1 MREKSL
7 RSKLFLFVMGLMIC
21 SSILSVGMLWLSLE
35 SSKTVLLQRTDTA
48 LRAEIRNNITAKAG
62 EYSEVVSA
70 FINEAYRIP
79 ASLAGM
85 VKTGIERPELAVTRE
100 TLQTDLLNILRENEQ
115 VSSIYA
121 QFEPNAYDNKDAQW
135 VTGDTHSVATKG
147 TLEIYFTRNSTN
159 GGKLEQQTIDTATSN
174 AKYSDKLNEFGI
186 REAEWY
192 LCGRDTKHACIMEPY
207 PYETS
212 PGHTELL
219 TSLTMPVVVQGQFHG
234 IVGVDVNLPIFQQQ
248 AENLSASLYSSKANV
263 LLLTAKGLIIGSNQF
278 KNKLGRPL
286 KETPSSVSIPA
297 QIPEKGMLQ
306 ETSTD
311 FIAYYPIKIKQANT
325 SWLMVVQVP
334 KSVALASS
342 EALNSELSDL
352 LHNTTLRTAGT
363 SFLVLVI
370 ALVLLRT
377 VINSIVKPIAQISR
391 HALHLASSEGDLT
404 HHMEV
409 NQHAEL
415 IELVGN
421 FNRFLDKLR
430 AMVSG
435 IKTVGHAVA
444 SEAKIMSD
452 TSVNIK
458 QNINVQHQE
467 MNSIITAMNQMSAA
481 VGEVANHV
489 NKAAGETKDTTLA
502 VTNAQNSLAVARSQ
516 IRDLS
521 DNMQQANGAVG
532 MVVQRSNNISHII
545 EVIRSIADQTNLLA
559 LNAAIEAA
567 RAGEQGRGFAV
578 VADEVRSL
586 ATKTRT
592 STDEISNLITNLQQ
606 EVTNTMKVIDSGMS
620 TAEKTVNDTELSFNT
635 LAEVVQ
641 QIQNIDEYMNMIS
654 LATDEQNV
662 VTANVTHNLNKIND
676 AAQTLADL
684 ANYSYQRSEH
694 LGVQAEKLEDELAT
708 HSGPLLATMY
718 PDRNGRHGEGRTSRK
733 VATKG
738 DE

>member
-62 EYSEVVSA
+62 QYSEVVSA

-100 TLQTDLLNILRENEQ
+100 TLQTDLQNILRENEQ

-147 TLEIYFTRNSTN
+147 TLEIYFTRNSTD

-219 TSLTMPVVVQGQFHG
+219 TSLTMPVVVQEQFHG

-248 AENLSASLYSSKANV
+248 AENLSASLYDGKANV

-286 KETPSSVSIPA
+286 KETPSSVSIPT
-297 QIPEKGMLQ
+297 QIPEKGLLQ

-467 MNSIITAMNQMSAA
+467 MSSIITAMNQMSAA

-502 VTNAQNSLAVARSQ
+502 VTNAQNSLAVARGQ

-592 STDEISNLITNLQQ
+592 STDEISNLIINLQQ

-662 VTANVTHNLNKIND
+662 VTASVTHNLNKIND

-694 LGVQAEKLEDELAT
+694 LGVQAEKLEDEL
-708 HSGPLLATMY
+708 
-718 PDRNGRHGEGRTSRK
+718 RHLRT
-733 VATKG
+733 
-738 DE
+738 

>member
-79 ASLAGM
+79 ASLVGM

-100 TLQTDLLNILRENEQ
+100 TLQTDLQNILRENEQ

-147 TLEIYFTRNSTN
+147 TLEIYFTRNSTD

-248 AENLSASLYSSKANV
+248 AENLSASLYDGKANV

-297 QIPEKGMLQ
+297 QIPEKGLLQ

-467 MNSIITAMNQMSAA
+467 MSSIITAMNQMSAA

-502 VTNAQNSLAVARSQ
+502 VTNAQNSLAVARGQ

-592 STDEISNLITNLQQ
+592 STDEISNLIINLQQ
-606 EVTNTMKVIDSGMS
+606 EVTNTMKVIDNGMS

-662 VTANVTHNLNKIND
+662 VTANVTQNLNKIND

-694 LGVQAEKLEDELAT
+694 LGVQAEKLEDEL
-708 HSGPLLATMY
+708 
-718 PDRNGRHGEGRTSRK
+718 RHLRT
-733 VATKG
+733 
-738 DE
+738 

>member
-7 RSKLFLFVMGLMIC
+7 QSKLFLFVMGLMIC
-21 SSILSVGMLWLSLE
+21 SSILSVSMLWHSLE
-35 SSKTVLLQRTDTA
+35 SSKMVLLQRTNTA
-48 LRAEIRNNITAKAG
+48 LRTEIRDNISAKAG
-62 EYSEVVSA
+62 QYSEIVSA

-79 ASLAGM
+79 VSLAGM
-85 VKTGIERPELAVTRE
+85 VKTGIEHPELAVTRE
-100 TLQTDLLNILRENEQ
+100 TLQTNLHNILRENEQ

-121 QFEPNAYDNKDAQW
+121 QFEPNGYDNKDAEW
-135 VTGDTHSVATKG
+135 ITGSTHSVSTKG
-147 TLEIYFTRNSTN
+147 TLEIYFTRNSSN
-159 GGKLEQQTIDTATSN
+159 GVKLEQQTIDTATSN
-174 AKYSDKLNEFGI
+174 AKYSDKINEFGI

-207 PYETS
+207 LYETS
-212 PGHTELL
+212 PGHTDLL
-219 TSLTMPVVVQGQFHG
+219 TSLTMPIVVQGQFHG

-248 AENLSASLYSSKANV
+248 AENLSSSLYDGKANV

-286 KETPSSVSIPA
+286 KETASPISIPA
-297 QIPEKGMLQ
+297 QIPDKGLLQ
-306 ETSTD
+306 ETPTD

-325 SWLMVVQVP
+325 NWLMVVQVP
-334 KSVALASS
+334 KSIALANS
-342 EALNSELSDL
+342 EALNGELSDL
-352 LHNTTLRTAGT
+352 LHNATLRTAGT
-363 SFLVLVI
+363 SFLVLIV
-370 ALVLLRT
+370 ALILLRT
-377 VINSIVKPIAQISR
+377 VIHSIVKPIAQISR

-430 AMVSG
+430 AMIAG
-435 IKTVGHAVA
+435 IKTVGHEVA
-444 SEAKIMSD
+444 SEAKIMSE
-452 TSVNIK
+452 TSVKIK

-467 MNSIITAMNQMSAA
+467 MNSIITAMNEMSST

-489 NKAAGETKDTTLA
+489 NKAAGETKQTTLA
-502 VTNAQNSLAVARSQ
+502 VTNAQNSLTVARGQ

-532 MVVQRSNNISHII
+532 LVVQRSNNISHII

-567 RAGEQGRGFAV
+567 RAGDMGRGFAV

-620 TAEKTVNDTELSFNT
+620 TAEKTVNDTEHSFNT

-654 LATDEQNV
+654 VATDEQNV

-676 AAQTLADL
+676 TAQTLADL
-684 ANYSYQRSEH
+684 ASYSYQRSEH
-694 LGVQAEKLEDELAT
+694 LGVQAEKLEDEL
-708 HSGPLLATMY
+708 
-718 PDRNGRHGEGRTSRK
+718 RHLRT
-733 VATKG
+733 
-738 DE
+738 

>member
-62 EYSEVVSA
+62 QYSEVVSA

-100 TLQTDLLNILRENEQ
+100 TLQTDLQNILRENEQ

-147 TLEIYFTRNSTN
+147 TLEIYFTRNSTD

-248 AENLSASLYSSKANV
+248 AENLSASLYDGKANV

-286 KETPSSVSIPA
+286 KETPSSVSLPA
-297 QIPEKGMLQ
+297 QIPEKGLLQ

-352 LHNTTLRTAGT
+352 LHDTTLRTAGT

-467 MNSIITAMNQMSAA
+467 MNSIITAMHQMSAA

-489 NKAAGETKDTTLA
+489 NKAAGETKHTTMA
-502 VTNAQNSLAVARSQ
+502 VTNAQNSLAVARGQ

-521 DNMQQANGAVG
+521 INMQQANGAVG
-532 MVVQRSNNISHII
+532 LVVQRSNNISHII

-567 RAGEQGRGFAV
+567 RAGEMGRGFAV

-592 STDEISNLITNLQQ
+592 STDEISNLIANLQQ
-606 EVTNTMKVIDSGMS
+606 EVTNTMKVIDNGMS
-620 TAEKTVNDTELSFNT
+620 TAEKTVNDTEHSFNT

-641 QIQNIDEYMNMIS
+641 QIQNIDEYMSMITV
-654 LATDEQNV
+654 ATDEQNV
-662 VTANVTHNLNKIND
+662 VTENVTHNLNKIND
-676 AAQTLADL
+676 AAQALADL

-694 LGVQAEKLEDELAT
+694 LGVQAEKLEDEL
-708 HSGPLLATMY
+708 
-718 PDRNGRHGEGRTSRK
+718 RHLRT
-733 VATKG
+733 
-738 DE
+738 

>member
-79 ASLAGM
+79 ASLVGM

-100 TLQTDLLNILRENEQ
+100 TLQTDLQNILRENEQ

-248 AENLSASLYSSKANV
+248 AENLSASLYDGKANV

-297 QIPEKGMLQ
+297 QIPEKGLLQ

-467 MNSIITAMNQMSAA
+467 MSSIITAMNQMSAA

-502 VTNAQNSLAVARSQ
+502 VTNAQNSLAVARGQ

-592 STDEISNLITNLQQ
+592 STDEISNLIINLQQ
-606 EVTNTMKVIDSGMS
+606 EVTNTMKVIDNGMS

-662 VTANVTHNLNKIND
+662 VTANVTQNLNKIND

-694 LGVQAEKLEDELAT
+694 LGVQAEKLEDEL
-708 HSGPLLATMY
+708 
-718 PDRNGRHGEGRTSRK
+718 RHLRT
-733 VATKG
+733 
-738 DE
+738 

>member
-7 RSKLFLFVMGLMIC
+7 RSKLFLFVMGLMIS
-21 SSILSVGMLWLSLE
+21 SSILSVSMLWHSLE
-35 SSKTVLLQRTDTA
+35 SSRMVLLQRTDTA
-48 LRAEIRNNITAKAG
+48 LRAEIRNNIIAKTG
-62 EYSEVVSA
+62 QYSEVVSA

-79 ASLAGM
+79 ISLAGL

-100 TLQTDLLNILRENEQ
+100 TLQTNLLNILRENEQ

-121 QFEPNAYDNKDAQW
+121 QFEPNGYDNKDAEW

-147 TLEIYFTRNSTN
+147 TLEIYFTRNN
-159 GGKLEQQTIDTATSN
+159 AKGGKPEQQTIDATTSN
-174 AKYSDKLNEFGI
+174 AKYSDKVNEFGI

-207 PYETS
+207 LYETS
-212 PGHTELL
+212 PGHSELL
-219 TSLTMPVVVQGQFHG
+219 TSLTMPVVVQNQFHG
-234 IVGVDVNLPIFQQQ
+234 LVGVDVNLPIFQQQ
-248 AENLSASLYSSKANV
+248 AEHLSASLYNGKASV

-278 KNKLGRPL
+278 KNKLGRPF
-286 KETPSSVSIPA
+286 KEATSSVSIPA
-297 QIPEKGMLQ
+297 QIPDEGLLQ
-306 ETSTD
+306 ETATD
-311 FIAYYPIKIKQANT
+311 FIAYYPIKIKQANI

-334 KSVALASS
+334 KSIALANS
-342 EALNSELSDL
+342 EALSSELSDL
-352 LHNTTLRTAGT
+352 LHNATLRTAGT
-363 SFLVLVI
+363 SFLVLVV
-370 ALVLLRT
+370 ALILLRT
-377 VINSIVKPIAQISR
+377 VIHSIVKPIAQISR

-415 IELVGN
+415 IELVSN

-430 AMVSG
+430 TMVAG

-452 TSVNIK
+452 TSVKIK

-467 MNSIITAMNQMSAA
+467 MNSIITAMNEMSAT

-489 NKAAGETKDTTLA
+489 NKAAGETKQTTIA
-502 VTNAQNSLAVARSQ
+502 VNNAQNSLTVAREQ

-532 MVVQRSNNISHII
+532 LVVQRSNNISHII
-545 EVIRSIADQTNLLA
+545 EVIRAIADQTNLLA

-567 RAGEQGRGFAV
+567 RAGDMGRGFAV

-592 STDEISNLITNLQQ
+592 STDEISLLIANLQQ
-606 EVTNTMKVIDSGMS
+606 EVTNTMKVIDNGMS
-620 TAEKTVNDTELSFNT
+620 TAEKTVSDTEHSFSTLSQ
-635 LAEVVQ
+635 VVL
-641 QIQNIDEYMNMIS
+641 QIRNIDEYMNMIAV
-654 LATDEQNV
+654 ATDEQNV
-662 VTANVTHNLNKIND
+662 VTTNVTHNLNKIND
-676 AAQTLADL
+676 AAQTLSEL
-684 ANYSYQRSEH
+684 ANYSFQRSEH
-694 LGVQAEKLEDELAT
+694 LGIQAEKLEDEL
-708 HSGPLLATMY
+708 
-718 PDRNGRHGEGRTSRK
+718 RHLRT
-733 VATKG
+733 
-738 DE
+738 

>member
-62 EYSEVVSA
+62 QYSEIVSA

-100 TLQTDLLNILRENEQ
+100 TLQTDLQNILRENEQ

-159 GGKLEQQTIDTATSN
+159 GGELEQQTIDTATSN

-248 AENLSASLYSSKANV
+248 AENLSASLYDGKANV

-286 KETPSSVSIPA
+286 KETPSSVSIPT
-297 QIPEKGMLQ
+297 QIPEKGLLQ

-467 MNSIITAMNQMSAA
+467 MSSIITAMNQMSAA

-502 VTNAQNSLAVARSQ
+502 VTNAQNSLAVARGQ

-592 STDEISNLITNLQQ
+592 STDEISNLIINLQQ

-662 VTANVTHNLNKIND
+662 VTASVTHNLNKIND

-694 LGVQAEKLEDELAT
+694 LGVQAEKLEDELP
-708 HSGPLLATMY
+708 HL
-718 PDRNGRHGEGRTSRK
+718 RT
-733 VATKG
+733 
-738 DE
+738 